1 MRKMILSVLAALA
14 VTAFVFGGCKKSQ
27 PQATTPAEKTT
38 AKPQTEKPT
47 PAPVEKPI
55 EK

>member
-1 MRKMILSVLAALA
+1 MRKMILSVLVALA

-27 PQATTPAEKTT
+27 PQPTTPAKGTT
-38 AKPQTEKPT
+38 AAPKTEKPT